1 MLGEKIKKIN
11 KYKKK
16 KDKKTAIKI
25 ISTIFN
31 INK

>member
-16 KDKKTAIKI
+16 DKKTAIKR